1 MAVTLFKVIQLIF
14 ENNFNFYIFL
24 AHSRIKMR
32 RSRMDFCVIL
42 LMIFNVV
49 ASNLRTQIYCNR
61 NYARKNYRPREYPI
75 EHD

>member
-1 MAVTLFKVIQLIF
+1 MAVTLFRVIQLIF

-24 AHSRIKMR
+24 ARIKMR
-32 RSRMDFCVIL
+32 KSRMD
-42 LMIFNVV
+42 IFVYHFTRDIQRAV
-49 ASNLRTQIYCNR
+49 ASNLGTQIYCR